1 MGSEEERDC
10 ALLHSSP
17 MVLMLVPVGDLDYQ
31 LSSLVVQF
39 ELAAYEKP
47 PSR

>member
-31 LSSLVVQF
+31 LSSLVQF